1 LPAAKEGPLSGLG
14 LGLGLG
20 LALIFRSRTL
30 RRLDAVLKPLFIRRR
45 DAMVHVSASGV
56 SSSSVSVSEAV
67 AAASSLSP
75 PSVLAA
81 LLLLLLLLVLVR
93 DDGASSASDDSLDAS
108 GEGARLLLRRG
119 ESGAG

>member
-30 RRLDAVLKPLFIRRR
+30 RRLDAVLRPLFMRRR
-45 DAMVHVSASGV
+45 DAMVHVSARV
-56 SSSSVSVSEAV
+56 SSSSVSEAV